1 MDEMMVRSEQLST
14 RPIFSIAV
22 DDAKAEIAVV
32 IEDSDIEVSGFR
44 LSARRQGVPLE
55 CLEYYIHTHERT
67 RTRTRRSCA
76 PNVQC
81 GWASC
86 ESMNSVS

>member
-1 MDEMMVRSEQLST
+1 MGRNVMDEMMVRSEQLSM

-32 IEDSDIEVSGFR
+32 IEDSDIEVSPWVSILR
-44 LSARRQGVPLE
+44 AAPRRAPRVP
-55 CLEYYIHTHERT
+55 LEYYIHTHART

-81 GWASC
+81 GWD
-86 ESMNSVS
+86 